1 MMNLEGLFALMALI
15 VRAISFIVVYKKI
28 CNVKKVKI
36 IFIFIF
42 LGIVFINLLPV
53 HFYLFLPS
61 YGYILNHAFHYFQTA
76 QPSTVDLI

>member
-1 MMNLEGLFALMALI
+1 MNLERLFALIALI

-28 CNVKKVKI
+28 CNVKKIKI

-53 HFYLFLPS
+53 QFYLFLPS
-61 YGYILNHAFHYFQTA
+61 YGYILNHAFH
-76 QPSTVDLI
+76 